1 MNILGMGPLE
11 ILLIALVAFIFLG
24 PERMSDAARLLGKAI
39 REGRNIASTIP
50 RVVVEDD
57 DIKVVERGRSTSL
70 INDGPG
76 SQSEPEKEPQSP
88 READA
93 DGPVPFSRG
102 DSAPEKPDPT
112 DSRSDV
118 SPQ

>member
-11 ILLIALVAFIFLG
+11 ILVIALIAFIFLG
-24 PERMSDAARLLGKAI
+24 PERMSDAVRLLGKAF

-76 SQSEPEKEPQSP
+76 TTSEPEPEPQTP
-88 READA
+88 EED
-93 DGPVPFSRG
+93 DGPIPFSRSG
-102 DSAPEKPDPT
+102 SSPARPPSV
-112 DSRSDV
+112 DSRPDDP
-118 SPQ
+118 PQ

>member
-11 ILLIALVAFIFLG
+11 ILVIALIAFIFLG

-39 REGRNIASTIP
+39 REGRNIASSIP

-70 INDGPG
+70 INDKP
-76 SQSEPEKEPQSP
+76 SQPSEPEPEPQGA
-88 READA
+88 EDA
-93 DGPVPFSRG
+93 DGPVPFSRHDPPAAG
-102 DSAPEKPDPT
+102 RDSADTRPNGP
-112 DSRSDV
+112 
-118 SPQ
+118 PQ

>member
-24 PERMSDAARLLGKAI
+24 PERMSDAAKLLGKAI

-70 INDGPG
+70 INDNPD
-76 SQSEPEKEPQSP
+76 SRSEPEAEPEGP
-88 READA
+88 AEDE
-93 DGPVPFSRG
+93 GPVPFSRG
-102 DSAPEKPDPT
+102 GSSSARPESA
-112 DSRSDV
+112 DSRPDG
-118 SPQ
+118 PAQ

>member
-39 REGRNIASTIP
+39 REGRNIASSVP

-70 INDGPG
+70 INDRPSKASESEAA
-76 SQSEPEKEPQSP
+76 SQEGQ
-88 READA
+88 DD

-102 DSAPEKPDPT
+102 DSHMADRGATETRQNRP
-112 DSRSDV
+112 
-118 SPQ
+118 PQ

>member
-50 RVVVEDD
+50 RVVLEDD

-70 INDGPG
+70 INNYRPVPK
-76 SQSEPEKEPQSP
+76 SEPEAEP
-88 READA
+88 RESED
-93 DGPVPFSRG
+93 DGPVPFSRDG
-102 DSAPEKPDPT
+102 ASSARPDTAQSRPENPT
-112 DSRSDV
+112 K
-118 SPQ
+118 

>member
-24 PERMSDAARLLGKAI
+24 PERMTDAARLLGKAI

-70 INDGPG
+70 INDNPG
-76 SQSEPEKEPQSP
+76 KSPEPGAEPQNS
-88 READA
+88 EDL
-93 DGPVPFSRG
+93 DEGPVPFTRGGSSPASPDASESR
-102 DSAPEKPDPT
+102 PDGQ
-112 DSRSDV
+112 SR
-118 SPQ
+118 

>member
-11 ILLIALVAFIFLG
+11 ILVIALVGFILLG

-57 DIKVVERGRSTSL
+57 DIKVVERGQSTSL

-76 SQSEPEKEPQSP
+76 SPPHP
-88 READA
+88 EADSKTPEVE

-102 DSAPEKPDPT
+102 RSTAAESDPEDSQPDGPA
-112 DSRSDV
+112 R
-118 SPQ
+118 